1 MMPEMRKTRWWCVLA
16 ASLFMGG
23 LSVHA
28 EDDRFPPYD
37 NTEEVKAFWKSKP
50 DFFQWKTPADLP
62 NDLKWENG
70 GDLPEMGDPA
80 AKKGGTFHDYIESFP
95 ATFRI
100 NGPDANGSFRSEHH
114 DNILITLVQRHLNV
128 DGWTPGLADEWAIS
142 PDKKTIYYRLCPTAT
157 YSDGVPVEV
166 EDFFMTFFIM
176 LSPHIQDP
184 WYNDFYAKEFKAITK
199 YDDHTFSITIP
210 NLKPDPLWYADL
222 PPSPRHFYKEF
233 TDDYPAR
240 YQWRKS
246 PTTGAYDILPDG
258 IKKGRS
264 VTLTRVKNWWAK
276 DRKNFRYRFN
286 PDFIEYKVVANMD
299 KAFEMFR
306 QGQLDFYLMGLPRYW
321 YDKAEIPEIYN
332 GYIERGLF
340 YSVYPRISRGVYLNQ
355 SKPPLDNLDVRLGIN
370 HALNFK
376 KVIEIDFRGD
386 PNRMKSTFAGFGRYT
401 NPALKPRE
409 FDVALAEE
417 HFVKAGF
424 TKRGAD
430 GIRVNDKGQRLSLTL
445 SLPNIGPMVQIAMRL
460 KQEALKTGL
469 DLGVEALD
477 TTQLYKKID
486 QKNHEM
492 CLVGW
497 SAQPPYPRFWEY
509 YHSDNAWKV
518 QPDGTKKV
526 VPDTNNVTMTADP
539 EMDPLIDQ
547 QRVAPTED
555 EMQRLCWILEEM
567 VQAKAVSI
575 PGWESPWYRY
585 GHWRWVRWPKDG
597 NLKNSQLPLDTY
609 VHWLDEDVK
618 EETLEAK
625 RSGKS
630 FGETLRVFDQYK
642 DQ

>member
-1 MMPEMRKTRWWCVLA
+1 MMPAMRKALWWGVLA
-16 ASLFMGG
+16 ASLAMGG
-23 LSVHA
+23 FSARA

-62 NDLKWENG
+62 SDLKWENG

-95 ATFRI
+95 ATFRV
-100 NGPDANGSFRSEHH
+100 NGPDANGTFRSEHH

-128 DGWTPGLADEWAIS
+128 DGWVPGLADEWAIS

-157 YSDGVPVEV
+157 YSDGTPVEV

-286 PDFIEYKVVANMD
+286 PDFLEYKVVANMD

-306 QGQLDFYLMGLPRYW
+306 QGQLDFYIMSLPRYW

-340 YSVYPRISRGVYLNQ
+340 YSVYPRITRGIYLNQ
-355 SKPPLDNLDVRLGIN
+355 SKPPLDNLDVRLGVN

-409 FDVALAEE
+409 FDVAKAEE
-417 HFVKAGF
+417 HFNKAGY
-424 TKRGAD
+424 TKRGPD
-430 GIRVNDKGQRLSLTL
+430 GVRVNDKGQRLSLTL
-445 SLPNIGPMVQIAMRL
+445 SLPNLGPMVQIAMRL

-477 TTQLYKKID
+477 TTQLYKKLD

-539 EMDPLIDQ
+539 VMDPLIDQ
-547 QRVAPTED
+547 QRVAPTEE

-567 VQAKAVSI
+567 VEAKAVSI

-609 VHWLDEDVK
+609 VHWIDEDVK
-618 EETLEAK
+618 KETLEAK
-625 RSGKS
+625 RAGKS

-642 DQ
+642 D